1 MSGDEEISIGIVSL
15 SEWEVED
22 GQTGKGLSINTT
34 RGRVKTLIH
43 HDSQR
48 PTSKAVL
55 WVCGASGGLDGPADR
70 MYKKL
75 GEELSPEITSLRV
88 DYRYPGDLT
97 ESVMDTLSAVSFLS
111 GTGHQDILLVG
122 HSFGGAVVISAAP
135 FSEQVRGVIALSSQT
150 AGASNVADVSP
161 RSLLL
166 IHGEEDVVLAHSCS
180 EMIFEW
186 ADQPK
191 ELLLMPGTGH
201 RLSETSDDV
210 RFKVKSWIQ
219 RHLKDI
225 G

>member
-1 MSGDEEISIGIVSL
+1 
-15 SEWEVED
+15 
-22 GQTGKGLSINTT
+22 
-34 RGRVKTLIH
+34 
-43 HDSQR
+43 
-48 PTSKAVL
+48 
-55 WVCGASGGLDGPADR
+55 

-135 FSEQVRGVIALSSQT
+135 FSEHVTGVIALSSQT

-166 IHGEEDVVLAHSCS
+166 IHGKEDAVLAHSCS

-191 ELLLMPGTGH
+191 ELLLMPDTGH
-201 RLSETSDDV
+201 RLAETSDDV
-210 RFKVKSWIQ
+210 RFKVKSWIE